1 MVYPLPAVMVSVRD
15 QAGQDNIITVAWTGT
30 ICTNPP
36 MAYISVR
43 PERYSYHMIKESGEF
58 VINLTTRDL
67 AWATDYCGVTS
78 GRDVD
83 KFAKCHLTKEAADE
97 VSAPLIAESP
107 VNIECKVREIKEL
120 GSHHMFLADVVAVH
134 ADEKYMDE
142 TGRFHLNEA
151 GLVSY
156 SHGEYF
162 KLGKKLGKFG
172 YSVQKKKSGKKAGEK
187 RGSQPEK
194 QKAPLKNRAN
204 GGTARKDRG
213 KAGSDRRDR
222 K

>member
-1 MVYPLPAVMVSVRD
+1 MNLECRVT
-15 QAGQDNIITVAWTGT
+15 QII
-30 ICTNPP
+30 P
-36 MAYISVR
+36 
-43 PERYSYHMIKESGEF
+43 
-58 VINLTTRDL
+58 
-67 AWATDYCGVTS
+67 
-78 GRDVD
+78 
-83 KFAKCHLTKEAADE
+83 
-97 VSAPLIAESP
+97 
-107 VNIECKVREIKEL
+107 L
-120 GSHHMFLADVVAVH
+120 GSHDMFLAEIVNVTV
-134 ADEKYMDE
+134 DEKYMDE

>member
-1 MVYPLPAVMVSVRD
+1 MAKQSWKPGNMVYPLPAVMVSVRD

-142 TGRFHLNEA
+142 TGRFCLDQAEPIA
-151 GLVSY
+151 Y
-156 SHGEYF
+156 SHGTYYSLGE
-162 KLGKKLGKFG
+162 KLGTFG
-172 YSVQKKKSGKKAGEK
+172 FSVKKKKYRSRGELSYNQSVAH
-187 RGSQPEK
+187 SQ
-194 QKAPLKNRAN
+194 
-204 GGTARKDRG
+204 
-213 KAGSDRRDR
+213 RRCLPQCR
-222 K
+222 NWRPPRR